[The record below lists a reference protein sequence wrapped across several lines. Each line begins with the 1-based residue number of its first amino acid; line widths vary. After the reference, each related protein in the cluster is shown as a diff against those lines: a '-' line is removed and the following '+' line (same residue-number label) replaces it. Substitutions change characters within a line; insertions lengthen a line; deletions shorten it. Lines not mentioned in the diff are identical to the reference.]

1 MSSTDSYLSFY
12 STISEHAPISAL
24 SLFLLGVMRL
34 APILALVPFF
44 GSKTPAPVK
53 MGLLLALVT
62 VFFPHIAVTSTT
74 FIGFNVDFIV
84 LCIKEFFVG
93 IILAVFASIP
103 FFMAESSGVI
113 IDFAR
118 GASSLQVNDPT
129 TQSQSSPLGI
139 LYNIVMIVIFYE
151 IGGIFYFFNA
161 IFDSYTILPADA
173 WVPPQFFQFTNHFWG
188 SIWDLVNRLMTIAIQ
203 LAAPCLLAVLMTEM
217 FLGIANRLAPQVQI
231 AFLGMSLKSLIG
243 LGMLAL
249 GWFFILKQMGHQMML
264 WLTDLQNTLQFF
276 VH

>member
-1 MSSTDSYLSFY
+1 
-12 STISEHAPISAL
+12 
-24 SLFLLGVMRL
+24 MRL
-34 APILALVPFF
+34 APIIALVPAF
-44 GSKTPAPVK
+44 GTKTPSPVK
-53 MGLLLALVT
+53 MGLLIALVT
-62 VFFPHIAVTSTT
+62 VLFPHIAVTSTT
-74 FIGFNVDFIV
+74 FVGFNVDFIV

-93 IILAVFASIP
+93 IVLAVFASVP

-118 GASSLQVNDPT
+118 GASSLQVNDPS
-129 TQSQSSPLGI
+129 TQSQSSPIGI
-139 LYNIVMIVIFYE
+139 LYNIMMIIIFYE

-161 IFDSYTILPADA
+161 LIDAYTILPADA
-173 WVPPQFFQFTNHFWG
+173 WVPPQFFQFDNNFWQM
-188 SIWDLVNRLMTIAIQ
+188 IWDLVNRLMTIAIQ

-243 LGMLAL
+243 LGMLAV
-249 GWFFILKQMGHQMML
+249 GWLFILKQMTNQLNL
-264 WLTDLQNTLQFF
+264 WLVDLSNALQFF